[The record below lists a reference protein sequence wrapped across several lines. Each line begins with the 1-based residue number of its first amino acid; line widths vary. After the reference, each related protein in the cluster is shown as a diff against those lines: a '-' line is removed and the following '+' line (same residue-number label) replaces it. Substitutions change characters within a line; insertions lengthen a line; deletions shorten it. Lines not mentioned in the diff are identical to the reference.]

1 MAASSRDTNCSL
13 ISMPLI
19 EIVRTSPSTVTDSM
33 TGVASGAAVT
43 VSAAAFAAASAAF
56 FAAAFFAA
64 AAFAAVVLAAVVFAA
79 ADRAVDLDAAA
90 LVAAVLAAAV
100 FAAAVFAAVVFAA
113 VVAFAAVVFFAAAER
128 AAVALRGELVVDDGS
143 LVWPGIAFT
152 SGSTTTSAVGA
163 AFSAAAFVA
172 TVFAADAF
180 AAAGFLAAGFLTAE
194 AAVVR
199 GVAGRFAAGLFAA
212 GFFTAGA
219 DEVSSA
225 AAAAV
230 GVCFLAGAR
239 FADVFSCAISVWSTW
254 AVRSSGEAVTVLRYQ
269 RAAVRQ
275 GRRAINCPRIA
286 QIRRD
291 LEAIGTLCIRCV
303 VDHEMTT
310 GASSPR
316 GSQAESIP

>member
-1 MAASSRDTNCSL
+1 M
-13 ISMPLI
+13 
-19 EIVRTSPSTVTDSM
+19 
-33 TGVASGAAVT
+33 
-43 VSAAAFAAASAAF
+43 
-56 FAAAFFAA
+56 
-64 AAFAAVVLAAVVFAA
+64 
-79 ADRAVDLDAAA
+79 
-90 LVAAVLAAAV
+90 
-100 FAAAVFAAVVFAA
+100 
-113 VVAFAAVVFFAAAER
+113 VAFAAVVFFAAAER

-172 TVFAADAF
+172 PVFAADAF
-180 AAAGFLAAGFLTAE
+180 AAAGFLAAE
-194 AAVVR
+194 AVVVR
-199 GVAGRFAAGLFAA
+199 VVAGRFAAGLFAA

-225 AAAAV
+225 VAAAV